1 MPPKCRPGPCGRR
14 PRPPVQDKLDK
25 VSGNGNVRMRIAQLR
40 DVQQGLLTLDEMQEA
55 DEYARQPMDDFGEP
69 LPAFAAGADDD
80 DDWHVGGAA
89 GGGALDTESLR
100 QAARAA
106 AAAAPAVNLTA
117 EQVERMARNRQLAL
131 ERAAALRAVERQAS
145 EAAAGGSVGGDE
157 FPEEDEGDPAHMG
170 DYPDDV
176 SDCDEEMAA
185 QMLGDIE
192 EDEPVLVRG
201 DPAPQAPRAAAGLEA
216 GAEAGRVGGT
226 GGTAAAEAETQA
238 YAGESQI
245 PGGGESPVAAVAE
258 LSASLSGARPED
270 EAAERRARALAE
282 AMAIDEDF

>member
-1 MPPKCRPGPCGRR
+1 M
-14 PRPPVQDKLDK
+14 QEKLDK
-25 VSGNGNVRMRIAQLR
+25 VSGNGDVRMRIAQLR

-69 LPAFAAGADDD
+69 LPVFAAGADDD

-157 FPEEDEGDPAHMG
+157 FPEEDEGYPAHMG

-192 EDEPVLVRG
+192 EDEPVLARG
-201 DPAPQAPRAAAGLEA
+201 DPPPQAPRAAAGLEA

-245 PGGGESPVAAVAE
+245 GGGESPVAAVAE
-258 LSASLSGARPED
+258 LSASSSGARPED